1 MHALVTGAGN
11 GIGRAIAH
19 RLAGG
24 GAEVIAVDLDGE
36 AAEAT
41 AKAIGG
47 RAVRCDVSDEAAVA
61 ALAESV
67 ESLDIL
73 VNNAGIWRS
82 RTLADSTVVEMDQ
95 VLRTNVIGAWL
106 VARALVPKFGAGG
119 GAIVNLTSV
128 LAETGGEGR
137 GAYPASKA
145 AVVALTKQM
154 ASEYAPLG
162 IRVNAVGPGLIIT
175 EGTAGEFG
183 DPGLR
188 QAIGAAMPL
197 GRLGEPG
204 DIASVVAF
212 LASPEAS
219 YMTGQTLFVDG
230 GWTINGSAFIA
241 DAARRYVEQIMARS
255 S

>member
-1 MHALVTGAGN
+1 MQALVTGAGN

-19 RLAGG
+19 RLAGE

-36 AAEAT
+36 AAAKT
-41 AKAIGG
+41 AEAIGG
-47 RAVRCDVSDEAAVA
+47 RAVRCDVSDEGSVA
-61 ALAESV
+61 ALAETVS
-67 ESLDIL
+67 SLDIL

-82 RTLADSTVVEMDQ
+82 RTLADSTLSEVDQ
-95 VLRTNVIGAWL
+95 VLRTNVIGSWL
-106 VARALVPKFGAGG
+106 MARALVPKFGPGG

-154 ASEYAPLG
+154 ASEYAGLG
-162 IRVNAVGPGLIIT
+162 IRVNAVGPGLVLT
-175 EGTAGEFG
+175 EGTSGEFG
-183 DPGLR
+183 DPGVR

-197 GRLGEPG
+197 GRLGEPD

-212 LASPEAS
+212 FASPAS
-219 YMTGQTLFVDG
+219 AYVTGQVLYVDG
-230 GWTINGSAFIA
+230 GWTVNGSAFIA
-241 DAARRYVEQIMARS
+241 NAAQRYVEQLMAAS
-255 S
+255 